1 MKANELREK
10 SVEELNKELENSRQE
25 LFNLRFQRVVG
36 QVENKTKIRS
46 TRRDIARILTIL
58 NEMQSQEQA

>member
-36 QVENKTKIRS
+36 QVENKTKIRN
-46 TRRDIARILTIL
+46 TRREIARILTIL